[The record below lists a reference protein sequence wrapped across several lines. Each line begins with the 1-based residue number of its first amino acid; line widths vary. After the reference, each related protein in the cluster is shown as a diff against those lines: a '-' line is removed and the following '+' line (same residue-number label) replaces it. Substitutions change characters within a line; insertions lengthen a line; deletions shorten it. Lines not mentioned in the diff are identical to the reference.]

1 MKTAIRINADADRM
15 ATIGTGVGLT
25 AVAWLLSR
33 LAVGIGWGPVS
44 DPFRFAPD
52 PWIHWDAFNYLNIA
66 VNGTTF
72 GRCSS
77 AAFAS
82 QPSGLHLR
90 WCGTVGWLPGYPW
103 LMDVVHWTGIS
114 LESAGLLISWVALG
128 VAVFL
133 VWFGWCRDLS
143 AARALVVMTA
153 FALFPGAV
161 YNFAIFPTSVALAC
175 VVGAILSA
183 TRERFW
189 LSAVLM
195 TAAGLSYPSA
205 WFAAAGL
212 AVGLVVVAIPLGQSE
227 MIRRG
232 LWGLAGLSS
241 LVIFA
246 FLHPGLQDYYTFE
259 SQRRV
264 RLQELPG
271 TQYFKT
277 VVTESSIEQH
287 VIGRVGGSFLALQ
300 TMVGSGI
307 AVAAVWLSRARDA
320 QNLYP
325 AYVGAAV
332 FLGLILTNTPADWN
346 RSVVIAAPCVVC
358 LRRVP
363 IAVLTGLLILLVA
376 AAVFVSRSFFAGTL
390 I

>member
-1 MKTAIRINADADRM
+1 MSM
-15 ATIGTGVGLT
+15 
-25 AVAWLLSR
+25 
-33 LAVGIGWGPVS
+33 
-44 DPFRFAPD
+44 
-52 PWIHWDAFNYLNIA
+52 
-66 VNGTTF
+66 
-72 GRCSS
+72 
-77 AAFAS
+77 
-82 QPSGLHLR
+82 
-90 WCGTVGWLPGYPW
+90 
-103 LMDVVHWTGIS
+103 
-114 LESAGLLISWVALG
+114 ESAGLLISWVALG

-143 AARALVVMTA
+143 PGRALVVMTA

-175 VVGAILSA
+175 IVGAIVSA

-195 TAAGLSYPSA
+195 TAAGLCYPAA
-205 WFAAAGL
+205 WFAAVGL
-212 AVGLVVVAIPLGQSE
+212 AVGLVIVAIPLGQSE

-246 FLHPGLQDYYTFE
+246 FLNPGLQDYYTFE
-259 SQRRV
+259 SQRSV
-264 RLQELPG
+264 RLHELPG
-271 TQYFKT
+271 TQYLKT

-287 VIGRVGGSFLALQ
+287 AIGRLGGFFLALQ
-300 TMVGSGI
+300 TVVGSGI
-307 AVAAVWLSRARDA
+307 AITALWLSRARSA
-320 QNLYP
+320 QSLYP

-332 FLGLILTNTPADWN
+332 FLGLILTNTSGAWN
-346 RSVVIAAPCVVC
+346 RSLVLAAPCVVC

-363 IAVLTGLLILLVA
+363 IVVLAGLLILLVA
-376 AAVFVSRSFFAGTL
+376 AAVVVSRSFFADTL